1 MFIYSTTTGWGILIV
16 SLSEGEREVDV
27 FSKHRIFSTLF
38 ELKTVADWTTTTN
51 YPQLPLDC
59 IDIEFDF
66 SLYFPTDSSDS
77 DYFDNL
83 LKVEDSDI

>member
-1 MFIYSTTTGWGILIV
+1 M

-66 SLYFPTDSSDS
+66 QLYFPIKSDSSDS

-83 LKVEDSDI
+83 LKIEDSDI